1 MKRSTDGASWRF
13 WFLWQISDICSL
25 NLSPLVWKMTGTRCG
40 VGLSFPKAD
49 SRPHYYDL
57 LLKKSYIGFGLS
69 LIRVKVPP
77 DQWSGCN
84 FCIMCLHFIPA
95 HKTCNNISLTLMSCW
110 LSVETF
116 TVPRWSQLS
125 FRGFSSNT
133 ITLF

>member
-57 LLKKSYIGFGLS
+57 LLKNHTLALVYLS
-69 LIRVKVPP
+69 
-77 DQWSGCN
+77 
-84 FCIMCLHFIPA
+84 
-95 HKTCNNISLTLMSCW
+95 
-110 LSVETF
+110 
-116 TVPRWSQLS
+116 
-125 FRGFSSNT
+125 
-133 ITLF
+133 